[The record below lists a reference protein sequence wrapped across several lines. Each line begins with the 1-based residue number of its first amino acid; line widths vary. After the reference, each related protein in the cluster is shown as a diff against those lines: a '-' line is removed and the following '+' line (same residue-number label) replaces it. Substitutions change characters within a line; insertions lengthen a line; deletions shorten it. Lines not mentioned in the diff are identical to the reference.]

1 MRMRPVRAALVVLVK
16 SLLIAWALLYLA
28 EYFGWSLRREAGGR
42 TVQALAFTSVSLQ
55 R

>member
-28 EYFGWSLRREAGGR
+28 EQFGWYLAREAGG
-42 TVQALAFTSVSLQ
+42 TVQSYLGMPSALTA
-55 R
+55 